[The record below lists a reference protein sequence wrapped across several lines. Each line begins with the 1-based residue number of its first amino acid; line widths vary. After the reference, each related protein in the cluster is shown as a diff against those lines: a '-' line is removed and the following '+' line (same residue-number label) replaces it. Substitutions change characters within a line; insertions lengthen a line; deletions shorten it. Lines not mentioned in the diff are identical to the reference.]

1 MIMKTGMVKCGE
13 GSKGG
18 FANEQEETLGFYEV
32 VKMENIKCSVI
43 LEATFFI
50 PSEIALGQK

>member
-1 MIMKTGMVKCGE
+1 MIMETGMEKCGA

-18 FANEQEETLGFYEV
+18 FTNEQEESLGFYEV

-43 LEATFFI
+43 LEATFLI
-50 PSEIALGQK
+50 PSEIALGQN

>member
-1 MIMKTGMVKCGE
+1 MEKCGE

-18 FANEQEETLGFYEV
+18 FANEQEEALGFYEV
-32 VKMENIKCSVI
+32 IKMESIKCSMI

-50 PSEIALGQK
+50 PSEIALGQN